1 VRYFVSVSAIF
12 AAATSANVVGAA
24 GASALLG
31 RRVVVAET
39 MSLSSGA
46 ATVAS
51 QSEAAVALA
60 VNVITSSSVE

>member
-1 VRYFVSVSAIF
+1 VSAIF

-31 RRVVVAET
+31 RRVVVAVT

>member
-1 VRYFVSVSAIF
+1 VSAIF

-31 RRVVVAET
+31 RRVVVAV